1 MWVNDIIGLT
11 QLGEQQG
18 DSEIMNDVSQIT
30 FDDLDDLLAE
40 QECETA
46 ASELQGIICGMF
58 AGGLKNDKKSWKQ
71 PLIGHLNE
79 GKLFPQA
86 MMQVLDDYVDYIGE
100 QLEKDIFALDLL
112 LPPEQTSI
120 EERLEKISE
129 WTQGFLFGY
138 GLQMSKQQ
146 VSSPDLME
154 ALEDMMEIAKVDLEV
169 EETEEMEQALATV
182 VEHVRVSS
190 QVVYLETRAL
200 VQAAVS
206 ELSRQNTSIH

>member
-1 MWVNDIIGLT
+1 
-11 QLGEQQG
+11 
-18 DSEIMNDVSQIT
+18 MNDVSQIT

-58 AGGLKNDKKSWKQ
+58 AGGLKNDQKSWKQ
-71 PLIGHLNE
+71 PLIAHLNQ
-79 GKLFPQA
+79 GKLFPQS
-86 MMQVLDDYVDYIGE
+86 MMQVLDDYVSFLGE
-100 QLEKDIFALDLL
+100 QLEQDIFSLDIL

-138 GLQMSKQQ
+138 GVQMQKQQ
-146 VSSPDLME
+146 LTSPDLAE
-154 ALEDMMEIAKVDLEV
+154 ALEDLMEIAKVDLEV
-169 EETEEMEQALATV
+169 EESEEMEQALATV

-200 VQAAVS
+200 VRAAVS
-206 ELSRQNTSIH
+206 ELSKQNTSLH